1 MGFFLPKFNK
11 MGFTN
16 ILQYTD
22 INEILESPAVK
33 EATKKE
39 NETAKAKGNF
49 EWGFLA
55 NVADAIPQL
64 TGQFNGK
71 FQNNQLAIAE
81 ANARAAEAQAQSS
94 TAQPRNNTIAW
105 VAAIIAILII
115 AYFLINKK

>member
-1 MGFFLPKFNK
+1 MYDIFNQETIDLAQN
-11 MGFTN
+11 TN
-16 ILQYTD
+16 
-22 INEILESPAVK
+22 AVAK
-33 EATKKE
+33 E
-39 NETAKAKGNF
+39 KGGF

-55 NVADAIPQL
+55 NVADAIPQI